1 MALEVIGSNPISHP
15 TFNKNPDI
23 GVSPSGKARDFDSL
37 SRWFESSHP
46 CQAVGTKPAV
56 LGTPPQEFLAPPPCP
71 LPSKRGPFRWVRVW
85 RADQVRPK
93 NTCLNVFGKNI

>member
-37 SRWFESSHP
+37 TRRFES
-46 CQAVGTKPAV
+46 C
-56 LGTPPQEFLAPPPCP
+56 
-71 LPSKRGPFRWVRVW
+71 LPSQHP
-85 RADQVRPK
+85 
-93 NTCLNVFGKNI
+93 